1 MAGMALYIAPSVAS
15 AQPASHTV
23 RTVTVPSGQAAAP
36 NQAVKVRIGEAV
48 AYVRNA
54 DGTIRRVR

>member
-1 MAGMALYIAPSVAS
+1 MAWYIAPSTAS
-15 AQPASHTV
+15 AQPASHVV
-23 RTVTVPSGQAAAP
+23 RTASVPSGQTAAP